1 MTSKT
6 PPANFQ
12 EGLWRGE
19 FGDAYV
25 DRNAIDAAMIA
36 ARTASWSE
44 ILKTVAGAP
53 PQSILEVG
61 ANIGLNLRALRRLSP
76 ATFYALEPN
85 EKARERLVAD
95 QVVDKDKAMDGLASK
110 IPLKDG
116 AVDLAFTAGV
126 LIHIHPDNLLASI
139 SEIHRVARRYIVCI
153 EYFADKPTEIPYRGH
168 TEALFKRDFG
178 GFYLDNF
185 PKLKVVDYGFFWSRL
200 TTLDNLTWWVFE
212 KQP

>member
-1 MTSKT
+1 MTST
-6 PPANFQ
+6 PGNFQ
-12 EGLWRGE
+12 ESLWRGD
-19 FGDAYV
+19 FGNDYV
-25 DRNAIDAAMIA
+25 DRNAVDPAMLA
-36 ARTASWSE
+36 ARTASWAE

-53 PQSILEVG
+53 PASILEVG
-61 ANIGLNLRALRRLSP
+61 SNIGLNLRALRRLTP

-85 EKARERLVAD
+85 EKARERLVGD
-95 QVVDKDKAMDGLASK
+95 QVVHKDKAIDGLASK
-110 IPLKDG
+110 IPLADG

-126 LIHIHPDNLLASI
+126 LIHIHPDNLLASVR
-139 SEIHRVARRYIVCI
+139 EIHRVARRYIVCI

-168 TEALFKRDFG
+168 NEALFKRDFG

-185 PKLKVVDYGFFWSRL
+185 PNLKVVDYGFFWSRL